1 MNAMANRKQNTK
13 RKKPT
18 PLAKY
23 LKSWRQK
30 KGLTQKEVADKIE
43 MSRSFICRVERG
55 NRQRKPLQG
64 YILYQLAQAYGAPVG
79 KVLKKANWPQ
89 LLLIGAD
96 DKEKEELIQYLKEH
110 L

>member
-1 MNAMANRKQNTK
+1 MANRKPHST

-18 PLAKY
+18 PLARY
-23 LKSWRQK
+23 LKSWRLKQ
-30 KGLTQKEVADKIE
+30 GLTQKEVGDKIE
-43 MSRSFICRVERG
+43 MSRSFICRVEKG
-55 NRQRKPLQG
+55 DRQRKCLRG

-89 LLLIGAD
+89 LLLMGAD

-110 L
+110 S